1 MGRWHREWEL
11 LWPGVT
17 VGGCDMNGCHQVG
30 GCYHQLVPPWVLL
43 TELSPLQ
50 VGNDL
55 MAPSTKVLFV
65 AAAWTWWHLVIRWY
79 WVGGRHCER
88 VPLLLPPSQMPPRL
102 GGRVSFSG

>member
-1 MGRWHREWEL
+1 
-11 LWPGVT
+11 
-17 VGGCDMNGCHQVG
+17 MNGCHQVG
-30 GCYHQLVPPWVLL
+30 TTVGAAHC
-43 TELSPLQ
+43 PLQ